1 MVYPC
6 NLNLIKNEG
15 DTVVFLSRKSVF
27 FLSIAPYKQEMR
39 NAHVYLRREPAI
51 ENQQFMETKILMF
64 NIHTLSDKAFKGTF
78 VNLTIVAL
86 RIT

>member
-1 MVYPC
+1 
-6 NLNLIKNEG
+6 
-15 DTVVFLSRKSVF
+15 
-27 FLSIAPYKQEMR
+27 MR

-78 VNLTIVAL
+78 VNLRL
-86 RIT
+86 LSLPEDHLK